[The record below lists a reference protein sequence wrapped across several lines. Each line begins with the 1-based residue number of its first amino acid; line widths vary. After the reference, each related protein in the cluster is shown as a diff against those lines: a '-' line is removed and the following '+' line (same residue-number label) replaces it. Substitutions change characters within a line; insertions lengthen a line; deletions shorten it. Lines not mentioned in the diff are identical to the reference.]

1 MNVTIEEIGEKIH
14 VLCTLD
20 NQTYCGQFFTK
31 KEFADYRRILK
42 RFPVYIYG
50 KLVEG

>member
-31 KEFADYRRILK
+31 KEFVDYCRILNKYPIWIGNK
-42 RFPVYIYG
+42 RI
-50 KLVEG
+50 EG